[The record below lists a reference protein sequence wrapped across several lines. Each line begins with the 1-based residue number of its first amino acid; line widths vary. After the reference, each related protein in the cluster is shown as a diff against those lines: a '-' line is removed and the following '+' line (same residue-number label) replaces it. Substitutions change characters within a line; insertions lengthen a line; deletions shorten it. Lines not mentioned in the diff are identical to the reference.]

1 MHIKQAEL
9 INNVINDSI
18 NQSIKQWMDQL
29 INQSKEMCD
38 KYYI

>member
-9 INNVINDSI
+9 INNGINDSI

-38 KYYI
+38 KCYI